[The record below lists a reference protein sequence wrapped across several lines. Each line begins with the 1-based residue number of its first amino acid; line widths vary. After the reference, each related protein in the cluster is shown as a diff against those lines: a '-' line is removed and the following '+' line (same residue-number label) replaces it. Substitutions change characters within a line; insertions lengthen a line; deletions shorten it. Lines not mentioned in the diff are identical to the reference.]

1 MGFGKGRELNKSG
14 RKKRKKWKEKISFLG
29 VSRLGTV
36 N

>member
-14 RKKRKKWKEKISFLG
+14 RKKTEEMEGKG